1 VTSVHFLRFGHLGGL
16 NVLKGAASFWG
27 QRDKNIGKF
36 MMMIGAG
43 HGLLTV
49 MFCIVHEFGQ
59 VGFSLDNNYIILLTS
74 TATGLGM
81 IFAVLLLIT

>member
-1 VTSVHFLRFGHLGGL
+1 M
-16 NVLKGAASFWG
+16 LKGAVSFWG
-27 QRDKNIGKF
+27 QRDKHRI
-36 MMMIGAG
+36 IYDDDDWDGAG
-43 HGLLTV
+43 TAYRYV
-49 MFCIVHEFGQ
+49 MLCIVHEFGQ